1 MCKSQYDYIIIGCGL
16 AGLYSALNA
25 SKIGTVALITKTSL
39 EMSNSYRAQGGIA
52 AAMDRDDSAKLHFND
67 TIVAGRNLCNQNA
80 VKILVTEGRERI
92 KELINLGMPF
102 DLENDFLALG
112 LEGGHSKRRVLH
124 AGGDSTGKEVVDFL
138 LNLVFKNEQIKIFE
152 NCFVHKLLI
161 NENECF
167 GIAAYDVDKKYN
179 FSLSG
184 NTTIIAS
191 GGGSAIYSRSTNP
204 NTSVGDGISLA
215 FNAGVEIES
224 MEFMQFHPTSFYSD
238 TGETF
243 LISEAVRGEGAYLV
257 NHKNERF
264 LNKFGINELSP
275 RDLVAEAIFNEM
287 NETGKPNVFLKLD
300 HLNPKK
306 IKSRFSTIYSEAKK
320 FGVDIT
326 KDPVP
331 VAPAAH
337 YMIGGIKAGLN
348 AETNI
353 KRLFA
358 VGECASSGIHG
369 ANRLASNSLL
379 ECLVFSKRAV
389 DFSIGNFINIQP
401 ASFHPTDLIVDEKL
415 ENFFLDAKNKIAK
428 LLWENA
434 GIIRTKEKLNLAL
447 NEIKKLESGFPSQEN
462 EFFSQRIKSLLLISR
477 LIVEAALIRQ
487 ESRGCHLRKDFPQEK
502 FEMFCTIVQH
512 KYSEITF
519 SPISRSLW
527 Q

>member
-67 TIVAGRNLCNQNA
+67 TIVAGRDLCNRDA
-80 VKILVTEGRERI
+80 VKILVTEGRDRI
-92 KELINLGMPF
+92 NELIQMGMPF
-102 DLENDFLALG
+102 DRENNSIALG

-124 AGGDSTGKEVVDFL
+124 AGGDATGKEVVNFL
-138 LNLVFKNEQIKIFE
+138 LNLVIKNERIKIFE
-152 NCFVHKLLI
+152 NCFVHKLLVK
-161 NENECF
+161 ENKCF
-167 GIAAYDVDKKYN
+167 GISAYN
-179 FSLSG
+179 FEKKQSFTLTG

-204 NTSVGDGISLA
+204 HTSIGDGISLA
-215 FNAGVEIES
+215 FNAGIKIES
-224 MEFMQFHPTSFYSD
+224 MEFIQFHPTSFYSK

-257 NHKNERF
+257 NNKKERF
-264 LNKFGINELSP
+264 LNKSGINELSP
-275 RDLVAEAIFNEM
+275 RDQVAEAIFNEM
-287 NETGKPNVFLKLD
+287 KQTGELNVFLKLD
-300 HLNPKK
+300 HLNPEKT
-306 IKSRFSTIYSEAKK
+306 KSRFSTIYSEAMK
-320 FGVDIT
+320 FEIDIT
-326 KDPVP
+326 KDLVP

-337 YMIGGIKAGLN
+337 YMIGGIKTGLN

-353 KRLFA
+353 KNLFA

-389 DFSIGNFINIQP
+389 NFSSDFKNAQNF
-401 ASFHPTDLIVDEKL
+401 SFLQNDFIVDETL
-415 ENFFLDAKNKIAK
+415 EKIFIDTKNNIAK
-428 LLWENA
+428 ILWENA
-434 GIIRTKEKLNLAL
+434 GIIRSKEKLNFAS
-447 NEIKKLESGFPSQEN
+447 NEIIKMDIDLPLKEN
-462 EFFSQRIKSLLLISR
+462 EYYSQKIKNLLLVSR
-477 LIVEAALIRQ
+477 LIVEAALTRK
-487 ESRGCHLRKDFPQEK
+487 ESRGCHLRKDFPQENS
-502 FEMFCTIVQH
+502 EMFCTIVQR
-512 KYSEITF
+512 KNSGINF
-519 SPISRSLW
+519 SPISQSTW

>member
-39 EMSNSYRAQGGIA
+39 EISNSYKAQGGIA
-52 AAMDRDDSAKLHFND
+52 AAMDRDDSAKFHFDD
-67 TIVAGRNLCNQNA
+67 TIVAGRDLCNQSA
-80 VKILVTEGRERI
+80 VKILVTEGRDRI

-124 AGGDSTGKEVVDFL
+124 AGGDATGKEVVDFL
-138 LNLVFKNEQIKIFE
+138 LELVLKNKQIKIFE
-152 NCFVHKLLI
+152 NCFVHQLLI

-167 GIAAYDVDKKYN
+167 GIAAYDVEKKQN
-179 FSLSG
+179 FSLTG

-204 NTSVGDGISLA
+204 STSVGDGISLA

-224 MEFMQFHPTSFYSD
+224 MEFIQFHPTSFYSE

-257 NHKNERF
+257 NYKNEKF
-264 LNKFGINELSP
+264 LKRFGITELSP
-275 RDLVAEAIFNEM
+275 RDQVAEAIFNEM
-287 NETGKPNVFLKLD
+287 NETGQPNVFLKLD

-320 FGVDIT
+320 FGIDII

-337 YMIGGIKAGLN
+337 YMIGGIKTGLN

-389 DFSIGNFINIQP
+389 DFSSDNFLNTQP
-401 ASFHPTDLIVDEKL
+401 ASFHPTDLSVDENL
-415 ENFFLDAKNKIAK
+415 ESSFLDAKDKTAK

-434 GIIRTKEKLNLAL
+434 GIIRSKEKLDFAL
-447 NEIKKLESGFPSQEN
+447 KEINEIESGFPLQEN
-462 EFFSQRIKSLLLISR
+462 EFYSQEIKSLLLISR
-477 LIVEAALIRQ
+477 LIVEAALIRK
-487 ESRGCHLRKDFPQEK
+487 ESRGCHLRKDFQQENS
-502 FEMFCTIVQH
+502 EMFCTIVQR
-512 KYSEITF
+512 KNSETIF
-519 SPISRSLW
+519 SPIIQSIW